1 MEIVDV
7 KVEGQVRVGISS
19 LGRAGSQLVSGL
31 RPSRSAASHP
41 EVEKDS

>member
-1 MEIVDV
+1 MLRS
-7 KVEGQVRVGISS
+7 KGRLGVGISS